1 MIVLT
6 WEARAK
12 RGVSLAR
19 LSRMSGIGKATL
31 WRIENGITSPTLWQL
46 ERIAIALDMR
56 MTDLFQSDYK

>member
-6 WEARAK
+6 WEARVK
-12 RGVSLAR
+12 CGVSLAR
-19 LSRMSGIGKATL
+19 LSQLSGIGKTTL

-56 MTDLFQSDYK
+56 ITDLFQSDYK